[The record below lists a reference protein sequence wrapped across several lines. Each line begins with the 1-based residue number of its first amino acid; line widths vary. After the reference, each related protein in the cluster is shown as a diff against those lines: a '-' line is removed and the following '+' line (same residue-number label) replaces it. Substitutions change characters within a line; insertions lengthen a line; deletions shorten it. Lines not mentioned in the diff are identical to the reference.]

1 MTEVLKKATEY
12 AQRHYPSESFQRRA
26 AFSNSVAYLVTGWSG
41 GYGGPS
47 IREHLVSWWVHDPNS
62 VKFDHWRLQHG
73 VPLPKPGEWKID
85 EAVLVCEAFCFRN
98 LPKVTSLRISAI
110 EYCFDDDPEDLETIK
125 DWEESE
131 LKILSDRRKTGKLNQ
146 QQWNRLRFLK
156 EKLGGP
162 NGY

>member
-1 MTEVLKKATEY
+1 VTEVLKQAMEY
-12 AQRHYPSESFQRRA
+12 AITYYPSESPQRRA

-47 IREHLVSWWVHDPNS
+47 IREHLVSWWVHDPAS
-62 VKFDHWRLQHG
+62 VTFEHWGLQYEG
-73 VPLPKPGEWKID
+73 RLPKPGQWKV
-85 EAVLVCEAFCFRN
+85 EAILVCEAFCFRS
-98 LPKVTSLRISAI
+98 LPKGTSLRIAAI
-110 EYCFDDDPEDLETIK
+110 EQCFDDDPEDLETIK

-162 NGY
+162 NG